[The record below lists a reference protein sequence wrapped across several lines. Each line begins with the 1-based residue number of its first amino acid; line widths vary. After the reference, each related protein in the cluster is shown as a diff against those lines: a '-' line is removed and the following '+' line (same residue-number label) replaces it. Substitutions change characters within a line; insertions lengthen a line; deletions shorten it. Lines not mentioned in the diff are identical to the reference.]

1 MKEKTYTIGDDRTR
15 FYFNDFQTAINCG
28 IPTQYIFTLQ
38 SGEQLP
44 KFMFGGTNVIT
55 KKGFIEV
62 YTNTRKDIFNINWQ
76 IMITGIAEIG
86 NPPD

>member
-1 MKEKTYTIGDDRTR
+1 
-15 FYFNDFQTAINCG
+15 
-28 IPTQYIFTLQ
+28 
-38 SGEQLP
+38 
-44 KFMFGGTNVIT
+44 MFGGTNIIT